1 MTRRPIRIR
10 GLRAH
15 SRGVVL
21 FIALIVIFAMML
33 AGAGLMRSVDTGTV
47 IAGNFAFKQATLQ
60 AVDAGIE
67 EAFNATLARVS
78 AAATG
83 STVTNQYYATLQPV
97 GTNGAPSGILW
108 STAPVLDLSGTNGNQ
123 VQYVVERMCA
133 PLTSG
138 GAPSTVADVAEFCV
152 TEPGDSPP
160 CVRSPCPPFVAESKV
175 NYRVTLRVVGPRN
188 TVTMAQTVLA
198 F

>member
-1 MTRRPIRIR
+1 MQRLRTRS
-10 GLRAH
+10 L
-15 SRGVVL
+15 GVVL
-21 FIALIVIFAMML
+21 FIALIVIVAMML

-97 GTNGAPSGILW
+97 GADGVPSGIVW
-108 STAPVLDLSGTNGNQ
+108 SSAPVLDLTGTNGNE

-133 PLTSG
+133 PLASG
-138 GAPSTVADVAEFCV
+138 GAPSSAADVTDFCV

-160 CVRSPCPPFVAESKV
+160 CVRSPCPPWTAQSKV

-188 TVTMAQTVLA
+188 TVTMAQAVLA